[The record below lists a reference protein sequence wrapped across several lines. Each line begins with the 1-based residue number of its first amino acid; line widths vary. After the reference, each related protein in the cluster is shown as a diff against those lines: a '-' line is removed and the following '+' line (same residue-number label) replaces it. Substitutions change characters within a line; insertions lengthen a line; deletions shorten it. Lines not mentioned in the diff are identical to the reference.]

1 MNGLKQLMVHQ
12 LPLEYLGFDHH
23 SCRIYKIASSVPSP

>member
-1 MNGLKQLMVHQ
+1 MNGLKTINGLQ